1 MASGQTQVK
10 GSSEAAHKGE
20 HGRGGDRGRGDQ
32 SRSQP
37 ILKQYGDEIQDFDS
51 MIRMPLGLTEDVC
64 RTSVVALNQILAD
77 SLAIRDLYK
86 KCHWQVSGPTFYSL
100 HLLFDK
106 HYNEQAEICDLLGER
121 VQIMGGISIAMGHD
135 VAEVSDIPR
144 PPRGREEAP
153 AQIGRLL
160 EAHEI
165 ILKAARRSARQA
177 AEGGDDG
184 TNDILVSDV
193 IRTNETQIWFLA
205 EHLVNSPL
213 VRSE

>member
-1 MASGQTQVK
+1 MAGGQTQFK
-10 GSSEAAHKGE
+10 GSSEAGRKG
-20 HGRGGDRGRGDQ
+20 DP

-37 ILKQYGDEIQDFDS
+37 MFKQYGDEVQNFDS
-51 MIRMPLGLTEDVC
+51 MIRMPLGLNEDVC
-64 RTSVVALNQILAD
+64 RNSVVALNQILAD

-106 HYNEQAEICDLLGER
+106 HYNEQVEIIDILGER
-121 VQIMGGISIAMGHD
+121 VQILGGVSIAMAQD

-165 ILKAARRSARQA
+165 ILKAARRSARQT
-177 AEGGDDG
+177 AEAGDEG
-184 TNDILVSDV
+184 TNDILVSNV

-213 VRSE
+213 VRAE

>member
-1 MASGQTQVK
+1 MVGGQTQVK
-10 GSSEAAHKGE
+10 GK
-20 HGRGGDRGRGDQ
+20 GDQ

-37 ILKQYGDEIQDFDS
+37 MFKQYGDEVQNYDS
-51 MIRMPLGLTEDVC
+51 LIRMPLGLSEDVC
-64 RTSVVALNQILAD
+64 RASVVALNQILAD

-86 KCHWQVSGPTFYSL
+86 KSHWQVSGPTFYSL

-106 HYNEQAEICDLLGER
+106 HFNEQIEIIDFLGER
-121 VQIMGGISIAMGHD
+121 VQILGGISIAMGHD
-135 VAEVSDIPR
+135 VAEISDIPR

-177 AEGGDDG
+177 ADGGDDG
-184 TNDILVSDV
+184 TNDLLVSNV

-213 VRSE
+213 VRTE